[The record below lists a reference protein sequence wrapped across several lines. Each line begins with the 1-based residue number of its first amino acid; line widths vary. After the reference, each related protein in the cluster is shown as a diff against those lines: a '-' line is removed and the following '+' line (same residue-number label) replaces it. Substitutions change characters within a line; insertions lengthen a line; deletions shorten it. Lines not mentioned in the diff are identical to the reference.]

1 LEVVE
6 LAHDLADS
14 IRGGVWGLAAGD
26 ALGAT
31 LEFVP
36 RDQVTRAYG
45 RHTDMVGGGW
55 LKLPP
60 GACTDDTEMMLA
72 TAAGI
77 AANPDDP
84 LPGVG
89 ERLVRWYR
97 SDPPDV
103 GNIIRCAL
111 SLYLDTGCWERAG
124 TLAEERFQP
133 RAAGNGGLMRIAPV
147 GLAYHRQA
155 APRDHWAAYLTA
167 MTHSD
172 QLCQLLSVAFCALVG
187 SCTSDMPDRRSA
199 YRSALAHG
207 LEKHPLVEPGLI
219 ARLQAVED
227 LTYPQLQGTGYVL
240 DCFEASAWC
249 FLHRDTPEEAIVAA
263 VNLGDDADTTGAV
276 TGALVGAY
284 YGYDALPRRWVE
296 RLLPG
301 DRLDEAARGLLRV
314 ASR

>member
-1 LEVVE
+1 MAHEV
-6 LAHDLADS
+6 ADA
-14 IRGGVWGLAAGD
+14 IRSGVWGLAAGD

-36 RDQVTRAYG
+36 RDQVAREYG
-45 RHTDMVGGGW
+45 WHTDMVGGGW

-77 AANPDDP
+77 RANPDDP
-84 LPGVG
+84 RPEMGKQLI
-89 ERLVRWYR
+89 RWYR

-124 TLAEERFQP
+124 TLTEARFQP

-147 GLAYHRQA
+147 GLAYHRQPA
-155 APRDHWAAYLTA
+155 LRDHWAAALTA
-167 MTHSD
+167 MTHTD
-172 QLCQLLSVAFCALVG
+172 PPCQFLSVAFCALVG
-187 SCTSDMPDRRSA
+187 SCVSGMPNRQTA
-199 YRSALAHG
+199 YRSALAHS
-207 LEKHPLVEPGLI
+207 LEKHPRVEPGLF
-219 ARLQAVED
+219 ARLTAVEG
-227 LTYPQLQGTGYVL
+227 LTYPELRGTGYAL
-240 DCFEASAWC
+240 DCFEASTWC
-249 FLHRDTPEEAIVAA
+249 FLHRESPEEAIVAA

-284 YGYDALPRRWVE
+284 YGYHALPRRWVD
-296 RLLPG
+296 RLLPAG
-301 DRLDEAARGLLRV
+301 RLDEAARGLLGRRQDK
-314 ASR
+314 S